1 MLACNEPGGYR
12 MPVLKQVFKLS
23 ANKASRYPSSKETER
38 QRILHF
44 VFEDARR
51 RAVGLKSVCMFPIG
65 EWSGNLE
72 IAEIAAWFVLLMHG
86 DPMRKGHRPNR
97 ITTLAPRSIPPVLS
111 SISMCSPGGV
121 SRSSAS
127 GKACHAYRSAAGA
140 SIRERRT
147 KISVFM
153 MSLPE
158 IAGN

>member
-51 RAVGLKSVCMFPIG
+51 RVVGLKSVCMFPIG

-86 DPMRKGHRPNR
+86 DPTHAKGPSAKSHHDSRPALDSSDPLEHFDVLPGR
-97 ITTLAPRSIPPVLS
+97 REPLKRVRQGVPRVQ
-111 SISMCSPGGV
+111 V
-121 SRSSAS
+121 SR
-127 GKACHAYRSAAGA
+127 RSLN
-140 SIRERRT
+140 S
-147 KISVFM
+147 
-153 MSLPE
+153 
-158 IAGN
+158 